1 MLKTRLFLQ
10 LLKPQ
15 KNLLLLNYWNHHQ
28 VRLFELLVRCLSMEN
43 DNKTNQQAKVK
54 LVVLYSF

>member
-1 MLKTRLFLQ
+1 
-10 LLKPQ
+10 
-15 KNLLLLNYWNHHQ
+15 
-28 VRLFELLVRCLSMEN
+28 VRCLSMEN